1 MPKDPAV
8 LTSPDEAEV
17 RVVTTVGNRLIR
29 DNESAA
35 GRKVARARN
44 YVGYCRGAS
53 ERQKAHQQSTCQ
65 ESGCHQTYLSFS
77 LAHFSFSLYL
87 KIARWRVKKCLR
99 GQTRLQNRET
109 SRQQNRW

>member
-1 MPKDPAV
+1 MPEDPAV

-17 RVVTTVGNRLIR
+17 RVVTTIGNRLIR
-29 DNESAA
+29 ENESAA

-87 KIARWRVKKCLR
+87 KIARWRVNRIPCSR
-99 GQTRLQNRET
+99 TRVPHGPPP
-109 SRQQNRW
+109 